1 MNKPIF
7 ILITVLVAILIVL
20 PAITVTVWQPNATES
35 VPPSLELVASKKQTQ
50 VSVYVSKE
58 DKVIHLP
65 MEDYI
70 RGVVA
75 AEMPANFEPEA
86 LKAQALAARTFIVRR
101 IVDKD
106 FSTLPKR
113 AQELNAMVTDTVSD
127 QVYISDE
134 TLRQKW
140 GLLTYS
146 FNMKKLKDAVHDT
159 EGQVITYEG
168 RPIEASFFSTSNGYT
183 ENSEDYWNQSL
194 PYLKSV
200 ESPWDEVAP
209 KFKQTVTFP
218 INEVN
223 QKLGSDLASV
233 PVSAGSGNS
242 SIQVLEQ
249 SEGKRI
255 KKVKIGSKVLTG
267 REVRERLG
275 LNSSHFAAQVSK
287 DTVSFTTYGL
297 GHGVGMSQWGANG
310 MAQQGKTA
318 EEIVKYYYQGVS
330 IHDYRDWIVSG

>member
-7 ILITVLVAILIVL
+7 ILVTVLVAILIVL
-20 PAITVTVWQPNATES
+20 PAITVTVWHPNANES
-35 VPPSLELVASKKQTQ
+35 VPPSLEFDAGKKQIQ

-58 DKVIHLP
+58 GKVIHLP

-113 AQELNAMVTDTVSD
+113 AKELNAMVTDTVSD

-134 TLRQKW
+134 SLRQKW

-146 FNMKKLKDAVHDT
+146 FNMKKLKDAVQDT

-223 QKLGSDLASV
+223 QKLGSDLVAV
-233 PVSAGSGNS
+233 PVMAGSGTS

-255 KKVKIGSKVLTG
+255 KKVKIGSKILTG

-275 LNSSHFAAQVSK
+275 LNSSHFAAQVRK
-287 DTVSFTTYGL
+287 DNVSFTTYGL

-310 MAQQGKTA
+310 MAKQGKTA
-318 EEIVKYYYQGVS
+318 EEIVKYYYRGVS
-330 IHDYRDWIVSG
+330 IHDYRDWISG